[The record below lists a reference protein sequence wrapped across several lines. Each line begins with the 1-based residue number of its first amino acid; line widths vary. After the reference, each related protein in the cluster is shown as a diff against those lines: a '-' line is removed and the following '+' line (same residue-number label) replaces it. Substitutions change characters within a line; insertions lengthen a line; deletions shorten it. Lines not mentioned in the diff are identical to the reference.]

1 MTEEAPGRKLEF
13 MNFGWVLKDELAGSQ
28 GPASFHDLHFLHSQ
42 GIRAVIRME
51 ERTISA
57 DSGNMVDL
65 LDMFEPVPDF
75 TPPKPEQIQRMIEF
89 IDQQTEEQKPVVV
102 SCYAGIGR
110 TGTVLAC
117 YLVHRGEEPTEAINR
132 VRQLRKGSIQSP
144 EQEAAVHQYA
154 AGAKALG
161 N

>member
-1 MTEEAPGRKLEF
+1 LPI

-28 GPASFHDLHFLHSQ
+28 GPASFQDLLFLHSQ
-42 GIRAVIRME
+42 GVRAVIRME
-51 ERTISA
+51 ERTIAA
-57 DSGNMVDL
+57 DSGNVANL
-65 LDMFEPVPDF
+65 VDMFVPVPDF
-75 TPPKPEQIQRMIEF
+75 TPPKLEQIQRMVEF
-89 IDQQTEEQKPVVV
+89 IDQQTNERNPVVV

-117 YLVHRGEEPTEAINR
+117 YLVHRGEEATEAISR
-132 VRQLRKGSIQSP
+132 VRQLRPGSVQTL

-154 AGAKALG
+154 EWAKQSG